1 LLSGEPLL
9 TDWVGKHPNLNL
21 EEVSIDSLFNSQ
33 PCQDKTGEILRED
46 VELLSSANAKEE
58 RVLRTLLVELLKYK
72 VGQCTV
78 HS

>member
-1 LLSGEPLL
+1 MAYSTAL
-9 TDWVGKHPNLNL
+9 TFQG
-21 EEVSIDSLFNSQ
+21 
-33 PCQDKTGEILRED
+33 KTGEILGED